1 MTEIPMTTGG
11 RRRSSKV
18 KKLLLLLHQEQERMD
33 DGGGSSRSPDV
44 TRHHWHSISQRNVVP
59 IPFSSVEEGETGA
72 ESVVHRG
79 NAARRNKETGSKN
92 IKSPR
97 LAGLLTSL
105 LALLLLTLMACRP
118 CHGHDPLFDMDDEDG
133 KFHKGI
139 NPFSSDFYFLLFRWK
154 IANSNSHTQN
164 HSSSCF
170 CFVFSFPSSHLSYF
184 FDDPVCLL
192 FFFSCF
198 LLSKISTLH
207 LRIHSVCRQPW

>member
-1 MTEIPMTTGG
+1 MTEIPMTTGE

-18 KKLLLLLHQEQERMD
+18 KKMLLLQHQEQERMDD

-44 TRHHWHSISQRNVVP
+44 TRHHWHSISQGNVVR

-97 LAGLLTSL
+97 LAGLLPSL

-118 CHGHDPLFDMDDEDG
+118 CHGHDPELFDMDDEDG

-139 NPFSSDFYFLLFRWK
+139 NPFFFLTFIFR
-154 IANSNSHTQN
+154 
-164 HSSSCF
+164 
-170 CFVFSFPSSHLSYF
+170 
-184 FDDPVCLL
+184 
-192 FFFSCF
+192 
-198 LLSKISTLH
+198 
-207 LRIHSVCRQPW
+207 

>member
-1 MTEIPMTTGG
+1 MTEIPMTTGAR

-18 KKLLLLLHQEQERMD
+18 KKMLLLLHQEQEQEQRMD

-139 NPFSSDFYFLLFRWK
+139 NPFSSRTFSIFTFLDEK
-154 IANSNSHTQN
+154 SQTATQN
-164 HSSSCF
+164 HSSSCLF
-170 CFVFSFPSSHLSYF
+170 LSLPLIYHIF
-184 FDDPVCLL
+184 
-192 FFFSCF
+192 
-198 LLSKISTLH
+198 
-207 LRIHSVCRQPW
+207 